1 MRGQAFL
8 IFRDINSAMEAK
20 RRNNGRE
27 LYGKTMVKSTH
38 TQKIQFAKEKSDVI
52 AKMDGTFV
60 IREKEE
66 NDFQKKFEEKFIMR
80 PQQLRAKVE
89 REKNVLKK
97 M

>member
-1 MRGQAFL
+1 
-8 IFRDINSAMEAK
+8 
-20 RRNNGRE
+20 
-27 LYGKTMVKSTH
+27 
-38 TQKIQFAKEKSDVI
+38 
-52 AKMDGTFV
+52 MDGTFV

>member
-1 MRGQAFL
+1 
-8 IFRDINSAMEAK
+8 
-20 RRNNGRE
+20 
-27 LYGKTMVKSTH
+27 MVIPTH

-60 IREKEE
+60 IREKDE
-66 NDFQKKFEEKFIMR
+66 NDFQKKFEEKFILR